1 MERRTLSDLYSEQV
15 RRLAESESFTITW
28 TKDGVVLPEYANQT
42 KVVISPEETGFEHA
56 EGGRE
61 GGETSALGHST
72 YEANVRFHTPEVRL
86 DKEGHLRDRMKIVVG
101 W

>member
-42 KVVISPEETGFEHA
+42 KVVISPE
-56 EGGRE
+56 GGRE